1 MRMYAQAS
9 EIYDAISPYRVLD
22 RDLLGYG
29 PRALS
34 SILSLHGKIFS
45 EKNFVPLPEKHTVA
59 HGFAVVHSSLKLAL
73 PSCLHLPL
81 QACFLCSKEDSIHP
95 LQLWVAS
102 VWGEVMRYLHIAY

>member
-1 MRMYAQAS
+1 MT
-9 EIYDAISPYRVLD
+9 EVTTLTT
-22 RDLLGYG
+22 LGYG

-73 PSCLHLPL
+73 RSCLHLPL